1 MKQLKNVALLGCMT
15 LMLSGCLVL
24 PKVDMNQPVP
34 CPMVTRE
41 VTLDTVQLG
50 HIGHCY
56 GDACLF
62 QLTAGTVIFAV
73 SAVVSGSVA
82 LVGNTLHWIERTG
95 KCGLGTAVDA
105 KAVSLN

>member
-1 MKQLKNVALLGCMT
+1 MKSLLKPAFSAAAALV
-15 LMLSGCLVL
+15 LSGCLVL

-34 CPMVTRE
+34 CPLVTRE